1 MAEFSLDGRMTV
13 KGLKDNFKKCFGAT
27 LRVYTTPTCKVPA
40 DDKATL
46 ASIRASD
53 AKGGSLKVGGNLRV
67 GSFEK
72 KIAEMYGIGVQV
84 ANPANSKL
92 SKDDMTLVAAGKE

>member
-13 KGLKDNFKKCFGAT
+13 KGLKENFKKCFGAT
-27 LRVYTTPTCKVPA
+27 LRVYTTPACKTFA

-46 ASIRASD
+46 ASIRKGDS
-53 AKGGSLKVGGNLRV
+53 KGGALKVGGNLRV

-72 KIAEMYGIGVQV
+72 KLSEMYGIGVQV
-84 ANPANSKL
+84 ANAADTKL
-92 SKDDMTLVAAGKE
+92 SNNDITLVAAGKE